1 MTDIQEELK
10 IKLSHCQDWC
20 NLLVLNAETVT
31 AMWAKKQMTREAADK
46 LIKEAGKEETWK
58 NNASGLPP
66 GIPQNLKGH
75 MHV

>member
-31 AMWAKKQMTREAADK
+31 AMWAKKQRTREAADK
-46 LIKEAGKEETWK
+46 LIKEAGK
-58 NNASGLPP
+58 
-66 GIPQNLKGH
+66 
-75 MHV
+75 